1 VIIVDRSVWID
12 HFKDGDPGLA
22 KLLDNGQVL
31 THPFVIGEIA
41 LGSLRQRTMV
51 LDALRNLPQALVA
64 GDDEVMIFIERE
76 RLFSTGIGYVDA
88 HLLTAARLTPG
99 ALIWTKDRRLRD
111 VSERLKVSANLD

>member
-41 LGSLRQRTMV
+41 LGSLRQRTTV

-111 VSERLKVSANLD
+111 VSERMKVSANLD

>member
-1 VIIVDRSVWID
+1 VIIVDTSVWID

-41 LGSLRQRTMV
+41 LGSLRQRTTV

-111 VSERLKVSANLD
+111 VSERMKVSANLD